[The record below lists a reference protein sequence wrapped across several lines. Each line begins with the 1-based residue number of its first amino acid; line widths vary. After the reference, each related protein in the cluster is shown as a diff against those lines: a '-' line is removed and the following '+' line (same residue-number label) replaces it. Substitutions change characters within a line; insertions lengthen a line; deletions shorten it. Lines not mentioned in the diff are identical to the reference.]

1 MTNEYAIYYL
11 DLCFDLVEDEHLKR
25 LTIKDVEQWLEFKGY
40 RNDGLIDVTIQSFE
54 ITYYSTKSLVSAL
67 VSLDD
72 DLELSIGETDYVITE
87 SSESR
92 AVVKNVRLS
101 MNMLNV
107 KKFKFENGLE

>member
-1 MTNEYAIYYL
+1 M
-11 DLCFDLVEDEHLKR
+11 KR

-40 RNDGLIDVTIQSFE
+40 RNDGLIDVMIQSFE

-101 MNMLNV
+101 MNDKAV
-107 KKFKFENGLE
+107 KKFKIENGIE